1 MNNTNTEL
9 DPQLEE
15 MRQQLST
22 LKNKLDQQEIVN
34 DNIMSGA
41 TKKIIDSTLYRHYI
55 FAVIYLLFIP
65 YAFWLS
71 RANGFDVPT
80 IMIMIFSVVVVA
92 KTIRDIIKIKRQP
105 QMNESLIEVHEQTAI
120 EGNLAL
126 ASHYGFCG
134 MFAGAWVFHFYVVS
148 NNTPNIADWII
159 MIGVVAMAV
168 IYNSLFSNT
177 LRQNQEIIDQIKD
190 LKKG

>member
-41 TKKIIDSTLYRHYI
+41 TKKIIDSTLYRHY
-55 FAVIYLLFIP
+55 FFVVIYLMFIP
-65 YAFWLS
+65 YAIWLS

-126 ASHYGFCG
+126 ATDCYL
-134 MFAGAWVFHFYVVS
+134 
-148 NNTPNIADWII
+148 
-159 MIGVVAMAV
+159 
-168 IYNSLFSNT
+168 SL
-177 LRQNQEIIDQIKD
+177 Q
-190 LKKG
+190 